1 MNHAAPMARGS
12 NTGIFHRDLNLTIRQ
27 VPVGDI
33 KPYVRNPRSH
43 SRTQIETLK
52 DSLRRFGMVWPI
64 LLDADGTVVAGHAR
78 LEAAMALGYTHVP
91 VLDLQHLTPLEVKA
105 FRLVDNKS
113 AESATWNEEA
123 LALEFKDLINADL
136 KLEIDFD
143 LSITGFSSAEID
155 RVVERFDG
163 AKDDERDESAP
174 DVSAELPVSRIGDV
188 WDLGEHRLLCG
199 NSLDEASYHT
209 LLQGKLAA
217 VGIHDFP
224 YNVPIKGHVT
234 GSGHHREFVM
244 ASGEMSKP
252 QFTTFLTGGLERT
265 RAACIPGALQYAF
278 MDWRHMD
285 ELQSAAA
292 EAGLTLK
299 NVCVWDKGAAGMGS
313 FYRSQH
319 ELVFVFKDPNG
330 PHQNNIQLGMHGRN
344 RSNVWSYPGGAAA
357 MRKELELHS
366 TPKPVALVAD
376 IIRDCTSRNDL
387 VLDAFSGSGTTIIAA
402 AKTGRRAR
410 VIDLDP
416 HYVDVAVARWEK
428 WSGRKA
434 RHAATG
440 RSFAETKMD
449 RAVPAVQPT
458 ASPQIRVR
466 TRLLP
471 SG

>member
-1 MNHAAPMARGS
+1 MSQAAPMARGT

-33 KPYVRNPRSH
+33 KPYARRLRVH
-43 SRTQIETLK
+43 SRAKIEHVKDLIRQFGFAVPVTL
-52 DSLRRFGMVWPI
+52 DSH
-64 LLDADGTVVAGHAR
+64 GTVIAGHAR
-78 LEAAMALGYTHVP
+78 IEAAVELGYTHVP
-91 VLDLQHLTPLEVKA
+91 AIDLAHLTPSQAKA
-105 FRLVDNKS
+105 MRLCDNKLPGM
-113 AESATWNEEA
+113 ATWDEAA
-123 LALEFKDLINADL
+123 LALEFKDLLDAEF

-155 RVVERFDG
+155 RVVERSDG

-174 DVSAELPVSRIGDV
+174 DVSAEPPVSCIGDV

-209 LLQGKLAA
+209 LLQGDLAA

-234 GSGHHREFVM
+234 GSDHHREFVM

-292 EAGLTLK
+292 AAGLTLK
-299 NVCVWDKGAAGMGS
+299 NLCVWDKGAAGMGS

-330 PHQNNIQLGMHGRN
+330 SHQNNIQLGMHGRN

-416 HYVDVAVARWEK
+416 HYVDVAVARWEE
-428 WSGRKA
+428 WSGRTA

-449 RAVPAVQPT
+449 RAVPAVQPA